1 MTHCN
6 LTSRRKYFER
16 KKNGIEEERAAKIKF
31 EGRAEKEES
40 INGEKQRR
48 FMQAGKERLNK
59 IRNGNE
65 KRGGKRRWGGY
76 KKSEKRF

>member
-1 MTHCN
+1 
-6 LTSRRKYFER
+6 
-16 KKNGIEEERAAKIKF
+16 
-31 EGRAEKEES
+31 
-40 INGEKQRR
+40 
-48 FMQAGKERLNK
+48 MQAGKERLNK